1 MKRKMHMSYP
11 QQPEAYGNGANMMNN
26 GFQPNMGAGQ
36 HHHDA
41 GPFNLE
47 VQDVLDEIAG

>member
-1 MKRKMHMSYP
+1 MKRKYTSYH
-11 QQPEAYGNGANMMNN
+11 PEQAHAYGNGQHMGHNT
-26 GFQPNMGAGQ
+26 GFQQIMGDPA
-36 HHHDA
+36 A

>member
-1 MKRKMHMSYP
+1 MYTSYP
-11 QQPEAYGNGANMMNN
+11 QQPDAYGNGGAAMNNAN
-26 GFQPNMGAGQ
+26 GFQPSMGDH